1 MPGPLGAP
9 RAHPVPTALP
19 GELSPQPCPS
29 PASQSLVSRP
39 VPGSGMNKPV
49 ALHNQGCR
57 FSPDGCLRPAA
68 ARPPPLPVPG
78 VPGSRARAAG
88 CVARALSPSPSP
100 SSSLPGRLSEA
111 VTGSAKAPQLRS
123 LPPPSSPPWISRDQ
137 WSPFVSCK
145 RAERLGGEGGQ
156 EGWVLLAATAQRSR
170 LKLVSARAGISPG
183 PRQISL
189 GGAGVNGQDARGVIS
204 PANWGVLLGQ
214 GGDAAWGA
222 GGLCTMPVAGTAP
235 RHGAWRGAGAMG
247 VMPRGILNGASGL
260 CLASSPWWWQK
271 AARK

>member
-1 MPGPLGAP
+1 MAACAPLLHGPPPP
-9 RAHPVPTALP
+9 RARGPREQGQGCWLRGTSPVPVP
-19 GELSPQPCPS
+19 I
-29 PASQSLVSRP
+29 P
-39 VPGSGMNKPV
+39 VPVP
-49 ALHNQGCR
+49 ARQTERGCHR
-57 FSPDGCLRPAA
+57 LCQSSPIKEP
-68 ARPPPLPVPG
+68 
-78 VPGSRARAAG
+78 
-88 CVARALSPSPSP
+88 
-100 SSSLPGRLSEA
+100 
-111 VTGSAKAPQLRS
+111 
-123 LPPPSSPPWISRDQ
+123 PPPSSPPWISRDQ

-156 EGWVLLAATAQRSR
+156 EGWVLLAAAAQRSR

-204 PANWGVLLGQ
+204 PANWGVLLGR

-247 VMPRGILNGASGL
+247 VMPRGILTGASGL
-260 CLASSPWWWQK
+260 RLASSPWWWQK